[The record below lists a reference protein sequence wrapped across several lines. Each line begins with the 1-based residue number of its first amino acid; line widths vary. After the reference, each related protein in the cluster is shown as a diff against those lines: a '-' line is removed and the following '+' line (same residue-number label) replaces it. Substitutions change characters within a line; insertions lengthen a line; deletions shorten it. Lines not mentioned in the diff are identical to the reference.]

1 MMRNGIELLVRR
13 VSAIHQHSISSSFQV
28 LPQFCTSSSS
38 SSASPS
44 SKLFIGGLSWSVDE
58 QSLKDAFSSF
68 GEVAEVRI
76 AYDKGSGRS
85 RGFGFVDFAEEDDA
99 LSAKDAMDGKGLL
112 GRPLRI
118 SFALERVRG
127 GPVVVSRIGKSK
139 RDRERVFK

>member
-1 MMRNGIELLVRR
+1 MRNGIELLVRR
-13 VSAIHQHSISSSFQV
+13 VSVIPSSSFHL
-28 LPQFCTSSSS
+28 LPRFCSV

-68 GEVAEVRI
+68 GEVSEVRI
-76 AYDKGSGRS
+76 AYDKESGRS
-85 RGFGFVDFAEEDDA
+85 KGFGFVDFAKEDDA

-118 SFALERVRG
+118 GFALERVRG
-127 GPVVVSRIGKSK
+127 GPVVVPPFGKSK

>member
-1 MMRNGIELLVRR
+1 MTMRNGIELLVRR
-13 VSAIHQHSISSSFQV
+13 VSAIPQHSISSSIHF
-28 LPQFCTSSSS
+28 LPQFCT

-85 RGFGFVDFAEEDDA
+85 RGFGFVDFAEEGDA

-127 GPVVVSRIGKSK
+127 GPVVVPRLGKSK
-139 RDRERVFK
+139 RDRERIFK

>member
-1 MMRNGIELLVRR
+1 MMRNGVELLVKR
-13 VSAIHQHSISSSFQV
+13 VSAISQRSVSSSFQV

-38 SSASPS
+38 SSSSESPS

-85 RGFGFVDFAEEDDA
+85 RGFGFVDFAEKDNA
-99 LSAKDAMDGKGLL
+99 LSAKHAMDGKGLL

-127 GPVVVSRIGKSK
+127 GPVVVPRFGKSK
-139 RDRERVFK
+139 RDR

>member
-1 MMRNGIELLVRR
+1 MKNGIELLVRR
-13 VSAIHQHSISSSFQV
+13 VSAIPQHSISSSFHF
-28 LPQFCTSSSS
+28 LPQFCTS

-85 RGFGFVDFAEEDDA
+85 RGFGFVDFAEEGDA

-127 GPVVVSRIGKSK
+127 GPVVVPRLGKSK
-139 RDRERVFK
+139 RERERVFK

>member
-1 MMRNGIELLVRR
+1 MMMRNGIELLVRR
-13 VSAIHQHSISSSFQV
+13 VSAISQHSVSSSFQV

-38 SSASPS
+38 SESPS

-85 RGFGFVDFAEEDDA
+85 RGFGFVDFAEKDNA

-127 GPVVVSRIGKSK
+127 GPVVVPRFGKSK
-139 RDRERVFK
+139 RDR

>member
-1 MMRNGIELLVRR
+1 MTMRNGIELLVRR
-13 VSAIHQHSISSSFQV
+13 VSAIPQHSISSSFHF
-28 LPQFCTSSSS
+28 LPQFCTC

-85 RGFGFVDFAEEDDA
+85 RGFGFVDFAEEGDA

-127 GPVVVSRIGKSK
+127 GPVVVPRLGKSK
-139 RDRERVFK
+139 RDRERIFK